1 MCPTGSLRLQAHF
14 GLAFRFALGLEFT
27 ALFLRTVDYK
37 KALGNGQVLSIMS
50 SAEAV
55 PMAPRQPE

>member
-1 MCPTGSLRLQAHF
+1 MSYKEHCLQAHF
-14 GLAFRFALGLEFT
+14 DLAFRIALGPEFKEF
-27 ALFLRTVDYK
+27 LLRTVDYEK
-37 KALGNGQVLSIMS
+37 VLGNGQVLSIMS